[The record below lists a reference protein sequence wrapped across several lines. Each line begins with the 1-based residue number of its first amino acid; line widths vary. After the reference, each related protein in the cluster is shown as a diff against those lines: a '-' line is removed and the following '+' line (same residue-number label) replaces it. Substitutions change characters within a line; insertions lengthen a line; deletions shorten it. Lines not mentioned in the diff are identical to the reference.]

1 MTKLQ
6 ITQKKYKLTSNTKTF
21 LDKKLFQI
29 QALTSFG
36 NVSAGDLGGFI
47 EKEDNLS
54 HKDTAWVYGNARVS
68 GTAWVSGNARVYGTA
83 RVSGNARIVWF
94 TKVGR
99 EKGTLTAFMDKDNKI
114 TVTLGCYIGTL
125 DEFAYKV
132 KKIHGNS
139 DIAQEYELLIEF
151 IKLRFK
157 AHSGT
162 NHSSKLKQAHNMAQ
176 VYNSHNKLCVR

>member
-54 HKDTAWVYGNARVS
+54 HNGD
-68 GTAWVSGNARVYGTA
+68 AWVSGNALVSDTALVSGDA